1 MKTFILCGGFGTRL
15 DKEGTLIAKPMVRIG
30 NEPILMHIIKNYT
43 DQGFNQFVFCLG
55 HRSNTISNYF
65 LKENH
70 TRDMWGNICVNGTF
84 SFTQTLKEKLG
95 YSTGNPLYYI
105 W

>member
-1 MKTFILCGGFGTRL
+1 MDKSEIILYSCIIIIIIYL
-15 DKEGTLIAKPMVRIG
+15 YSNDK
-30 NEPILMHIIKNYT
+30 
-43 DQGFNQFVFCLG
+43 
-55 HRSNTISNYF
+55 YF
-65 LKENH
+65 MKENH

-95 YSTGNPLYYI
+95 YSLGNPLYYI

>member
-1 MKTFILCGGFGTRL
+1 MTVIYLSY
-15 DKEGTLIAKPMVRIG
+15 
-30 NEPILMHIIKNYT
+30 N
-43 DQGFNQFVFCLG
+43 DQ
-55 HRSNTISNYF
+55 YF

-84 SFTQTLKEKLG
+84 SFTQTLKEKIG

>member
-1 MKTFILCGGFGTRL
+1 MRKSEITICLC
-15 DKEGTLIAKPMVRIG
+15 
-30 NEPILMHIIKNYT
+30 IIIIIIY
-43 DQGFNQFVFCLG
+43 LY
-55 HRSNTISNYF
+55 SNDIYF

>member
-1 MKTFILCGGFGTRL
+1 M
-15 DKEGTLIAKPMVRIG
+15 
-30 NEPILMHIIKNYT
+30 
-43 DQGFNQFVFCLG
+43 
-55 HRSNTISNYF
+55 
-65 LKENH
+65 KENH

-95 YSTGNPLYYI
+95 YSLGNPLYYI

>member
-1 MKTFILCGGFGTRL
+1 MDKYEILSYLC
-15 DKEGTLIAKPMVRIG
+15 IVM
-30 NEPILMHIIKNYT
+30 IIIYLSYN
-43 DQGFNQFVFCLG
+43 DQ
-55 HRSNTISNYF
+55 YF

-95 YSTGNPLYYI
+95 YSPGNPLYYI